1 MAETG
6 LEWIDS
12 DTIDIITHSSYL
24 HLAHYHD
31 FGNDNVNEWINVLK
45 NTKQQA
51 KNYFQNNILEI
62 QQQKEM
68 QKLNEIFK
76 GNCTLENLIA
86 QGFNIEDSKK
96 FYDAFYRGK
105 NGTTIDEKI
114 NALNDIQHMSLS
126 NDDIPKTAANQAY
139 NVLEQAFSNDK
150 INVSFNSL
158 EEERIFIEVLF
169 SIANSIQEV
178 AVSSD
183 FNDTTEGNAL
193 LASVRKLNSAIQYYK
208 KDYLKKKQKRTKSV
222 TELDQIFNQIDEFCD
237 IHGTKDWKKEY
248 QQFTNIGDVKTV
260 IKRSASGFL
269 AQAGG
274 LNYEQKA
281 SENFK
286 KTFINIFQNTLDSG
300 NAKTK
305 GRKTSSGQNIDKVSK
320 TQQKADIN
328 LTFTTTYSDGQKNY
342 FRISFSVKKIENEG
356 NIQVHHGGS
365 LFAYSKRFQSLGAN
379 SGIDFSFLGDKQGNN
394 FQYVYVNELMHGDP
408 SSFLQAFSDMLK
420 GLGFLFLG
428 EEVGNYKGADFL
440 YIQDNIYPFSTVLQK
455 IFENEDLIKVRV
467 NISKNR
473 KPIEEKV
480 QLKNEKYIGE
490 WYSDG
495 FIKES
500 QAIGQKAIYG
510 VTYSIDLLK
519 SAYNI

>member
-1 MAETG
+1 MAEN
-6 LEWIDS
+6 LVSMLDS
-12 DTIDIITHSSYL
+12 NTINTITSSSYL
-24 HLAHYHD
+24 HLAHYHEL
-31 FGNDNVNEWINVLK
+31 GNDNVMEWIDTLK
-45 NTKQQA
+45 QTKQQA
-51 KNYFQNNILEI
+51 KDYFYNVILDP
-62 QQQKEM
+62 QRKKEKE
-68 QKLNEIFK
+68 KLDEVFK
-76 GNCTLENLIA
+76 GNCTIENLNNA
-86 QGFNIEDSKK
+86 GFDTESSKK
-96 FYDAFYRGK
+96 FYEAFYQGK
-105 NGTTIDEKI
+105 NATTIEDKI
-114 NALNDIQHMSLS
+114 KALNIIQHMTLS
-126 NDDIPKTAANQAY
+126 NNNIPKTASNKAY
-139 NVLEQAFSNDK
+139 NVLEQAFSDEK
-150 INVSFNSL
+150 INISFNSL
-158 EEERIFIEVLF
+158 DEEKIFIEVLF
-169 SIANSIQEV
+169 SIAESIQET
-178 AVSSD
+178 AFSQD
-183 FNDTTEGNAL
+183 FKDTTEGKAL

-208 KDYLKKKQKRTKSV
+208 KDYLKKKQKRTKSI
-222 TELDQIFNQIDEFCD
+222 TELDQIFNQIDDFCE
-237 IHGTKDWKKEY
+237 IHGTKEWKKEY

-260 IKRSASGFL
+260 IKRSATGFL

-328 LTFTTTYSDGQKNY
+328 LTFTTTYNDGQKNY
-342 FRISFSVKKIENEG
+342 FKVSFSVKKIENEG

-379 SGIDFSFLGDKQGNN
+379 SDIDFSFLGDKQGNN